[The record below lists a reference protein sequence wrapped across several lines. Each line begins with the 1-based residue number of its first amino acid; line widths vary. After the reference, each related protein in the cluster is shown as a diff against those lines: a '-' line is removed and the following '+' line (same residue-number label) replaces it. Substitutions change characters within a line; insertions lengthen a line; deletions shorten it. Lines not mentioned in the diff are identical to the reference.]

1 MLFKEELF
9 KGVEMTEHLRLYH
22 TTNEKYK
29 GIIFNQSHELVV
41 SNFPIPEELV
51 VEPGVDVNL
60 EFPLKVYKS
69 VEGTLIRVFYYDDE
83 WHLATSS
90 RLDAYTSFWS
100 NQKSF
105 GKQFEEYVESISG
118 TPLDVFLCSLDRSMA
133 YFFLLPTSGVN
144 RIGKSKDDTKK
155 CIYLVGFQKNG
166 KLELADSES
175 VQPNLWSYLD
185 FAIVNEVEEL
195 LELIQDNPVI
205 HYSSELDKIHKYT
218 SRDYSERCKLR
229 NNSQSVVG
237 RYFELLRQDS
247 EQATKFRSMYPE
259 ANLEFYS
266 KQLNTIAGY
275 IHKNYYN
282 RYVKK
287 EYTVVP
293 KIYFEIMKKCH
304 QRYLETHEKTTG
316 VQVYNIILE
325 QDTKVILSLIRNFSY

>member
-9 KGVEMTEHLRLYH
+9 KGVEMNEHLRLYH
-22 TTNEKYK
+22 TTDEKYK
-29 GIIFNQSHELVV
+29 GIIFNQSYELVV
-41 SNFPIPEELV
+41 RNFPIPVEV
-51 VEPGVDVNL
+51 VVDSETVI

-69 VEGTLIRVFYYDDE
+69 VEGTLIRVFYHNDE
-83 WHLATSS
+83 WHMATSS

-118 TPLDVFLCSLDRSMA
+118 TPLDVFLCSLDQSIA

-144 RIGKSKDDTKK
+144 RIGKSKDDTEK
-155 CIYLVGFQKNG
+155 CIYLVGVQKNG

-175 VQPNLWSYLD
+175 VQQNLWSYLEH
-185 FAIVNEVEEL
+185 ATVIHAEEL
-195 LELIQDNPVI
+195 LELVQENPVI
-205 HYSSELDKIHKYT
+205 HYSENLEKIHKYM
-218 SRDYSERCKLR
+218 SKAYLERCKLR
-229 NNSQSVVG
+229 NNSQNVAG
-237 RYFELLRQDS
+237 RYFELLRQDP
-247 EQATKFRSMYPE
+247 EQATQFRSLYPE

-266 KQLNTIAGY
+266 RQLNTIVGY

-287 EYTVVP
+287 EYTIVP

-304 QRYLETHEKTTG
+304 ERYLETHEKTTS

>member
-9 KGVEMTEHLRLYH
+9 KGVEMSEHLRLYH
-22 TTNEKYK
+22 TTDEKYK
-29 GIIFNQSHELVV
+29 GIIFNQSYELIV
-41 SNFPIPEELV
+41 SNFPIPEEVV
-51 VEPGVDVNL
+51 VEPETKF
-60 EFPLKVYKS
+60 EFPVKVYKS
-69 VEGTLIRVFYYDDE
+69 VEGTLIRVFYYGEE
-83 WHLATSS
+83 WHMATSS

-100 NQKSF
+100 NHKSF
-105 GKQFEEYVESISG
+105 GKQFEEYVECISG
-118 TPLDVFLCSLDRSMA
+118 TPLDVFLCSLDPSMA

-144 RIGKSKDDTKK
+144 RIGKSRDDTEK
-155 CIYLVGFQKNG
+155 CIYLVGVYKNG

-175 VQPNLWSYLD
+175 IQPNLWSYLESTT
-185 FAIVNEVEEL
+185 ANSIEEL
-195 LELIQDNPVI
+195 LEMIQENPVI
-205 HYSSELDKIHKYT
+205 HYSSDLDKIHKYM
-218 SRDYSERCKLR
+218 SKGYAERCKLR
-229 NNSQSVVG
+229 NNSQDVVG
-237 RYFELLRQDS
+237 RYFELLRQDP

-293 KIYFEIMKKCH
+293 KVYFEMMKKCH
-304 QRYLETHEKTTG
+304 ERYLETREKTTS
-316 VQVYNIILE
+316 VQVYNMILE